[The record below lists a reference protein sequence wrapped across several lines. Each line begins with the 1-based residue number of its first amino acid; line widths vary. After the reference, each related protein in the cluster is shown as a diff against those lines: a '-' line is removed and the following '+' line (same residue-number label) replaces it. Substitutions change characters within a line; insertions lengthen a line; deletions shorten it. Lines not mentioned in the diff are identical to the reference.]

1 MNEVLLKKDL
11 VNKVSEKLMDEKIII
26 GGNGEKYKRK
36 YHLKYTQKI
45 IANVV
50 DAFWEAIAEA
60 VEDGNSVK
68 LNNYVKIEPRYYKAV
83 KLNAKGFPGIKEN
96 TVPARYKI
104 KFTMGERLKE
114 ACRRLT
120 QKKSDDRSECINE

>member
-1 MNEVLLKKDL
+1 MMAVLLKRDMIDR
-11 VNKVSEKLMDEKIII
+11 VSKKLEGEKITI

-45 IANVV
+45 IANVL
-50 DAFWEAIAEA
+50 DAFWEAVADA
-60 VEDGNSVK
+60 VEEGDSVK
-68 LNNYVKIEPRYYKAV
+68 LNNYVKIEPRHYKAV
-83 KLNAKGFPGIKEN
+83 KLNAKGFPGIKED
-96 TVPARYKI
+96 TVPARYKV

-120 QKKSDDRSECINE
+120 QKKHDDGEDA

>member
-1 MNEVLLKKDL
+1 MMAVLLKRDM
-11 VNKVSEKLMDEKIII
+11 VDRVSEKLAGEKITI

-45 IANVV
+45 IANVL
-50 DAFWEAIAEA
+50 DAFWEAVADA
-60 VEDGNSVK
+60 VEEGDSVK
-68 LNNYVKIEPRYYKAV
+68 LNNYVKIEPRHYKAV
-83 KLNAKGFPGIKEN
+83 KLNAKGFPGIKED
-96 TVPARYKI
+96 TVPARYKV

-120 QKKSDDRSECINE
+120 QKKRDGGEDA